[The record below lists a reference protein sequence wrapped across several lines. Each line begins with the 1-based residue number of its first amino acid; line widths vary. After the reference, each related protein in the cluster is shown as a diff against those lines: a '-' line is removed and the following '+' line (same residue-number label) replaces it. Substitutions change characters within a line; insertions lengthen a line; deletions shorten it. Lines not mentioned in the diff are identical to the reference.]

1 MIVSV
6 STVYFAG
13 LSLSFVP
20 PFRWYVMAYSVRL
33 EILHAPLLY
42 YTNPVAYSPI
52 IKYTSISIHPP
63 LSGCMLKKELKN
75 VFHNRYRLCDL
86 CQGYV
91 RKLFR
96 FRIYPRTSLMR
107 EKKDDCEKKAARF
120 SGRRQTL
127 RCTDNERN
135 NLLRFLQKAGI
146 VGNTKTPYQQN

>member
-42 YTNPVAYSPI
+42 YTNPVAYSSI
-52 IKYTSISIHPP
+52 IKYTSISIPPP

-75 VFHNRYRLCDL
+75 VFHNRYRLCGL

-91 RKLFR
+91 CKRFR

-107 EKKDDCEKKAARF
+107 EKKDDCEKKLPVFQGADRLYAAPIARETTYCVF
-120 SGRRQTL
+120 YKKLVS
-127 RCTDNERN
+127 
-135 NLLRFLQKAGI
+135 
-146 VGNTKTPYQQN
+146 